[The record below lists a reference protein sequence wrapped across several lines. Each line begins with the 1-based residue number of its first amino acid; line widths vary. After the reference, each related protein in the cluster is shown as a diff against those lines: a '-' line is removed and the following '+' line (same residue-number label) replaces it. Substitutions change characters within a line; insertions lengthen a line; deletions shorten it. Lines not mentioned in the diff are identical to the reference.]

1 MQDQNSATLAQLS
14 TCHQER
20 HLTRRGL
27 LGIFAASALVAAPT
41 FSSAAGL
48 LRGAGDIRRLNMV
61 NGRSGELINMVYWA
75 DGQYIPE
82 ALDEINFFMRD
93 LRANKVKSIDTR
105 TIDLLAA
112 AHNLMEVSS
121 PYTLLSG
128 YRTQKTNSMLRRNTG
143 GVAKKSLHMEGKA
156 ADVRLPGRSV
166 NAIARAAAAC
176 NSGGVGKYRR
186 SKFVHMDCG
195 PVRSWTG

>member
-1 MQDQNSATLAQLS
+1 MTRHDFSVIAEQPDTEPQL
-14 TCHQER
+14 
-20 HLTRRGL
+20 LTRRHL
-27 LGIFAASALVAAPT
+27 LGIFAATTLVAAPT
-41 FSSAAGL
+41 FSNASGL
-48 LRGAGDIRRLNMV
+48 LRGAGDIRRLKMT
-61 NGRSGELINMVYWA
+61 NGRSGEMIDMVYWA

-82 ALDEINFFMRD
+82 ALNEINFFMRD
-93 LRANKVKSIDTR
+93 LRANKIKNIDTR
-105 TIDLLAA
+105 TLDILAA
-112 AHNLMEVSS
+112 AHNLMDVSA

-128 YRTQKTNSMLRRNTG
+128 YRTAKTNAQLRRNSR

-166 NAIARAAAAC
+166 TAIARAAAAC

-195 PVRSWTG
+195 PVRSWNG